1 MSEVQD
7 TKVVVPVYK
16 ELKSDKQIPAA
27 VFIEKVHDFCKQY
40 GIDNVIESLTNALNK
55 FQFTEGQFMKF
66 KNSMQSKLPEIEKA
80 IELIAHLKASDEDTI
95 QTNFPLNDGIYCSAE
110 AKKNDVGKN
119 IIFLYF
125 LLNFFNF
132 I

>member
-1 MSEVQD
+1 
-7 TKVVVPVYK
+7 
-16 ELKSDKQIPAA
+16 
-27 VFIEKVHDFCKQY
+27 
-40 GIDNVIESLTNALNK
+40 
-55 FQFTEGQFMKF
+55 MKF

-119 IIFLYF
+119 IIFLYL

-132 I
+132 IWIIVF